1 MKKLCCLPCPP
12 EPPNLNLD
20 FKCVS
25 ACCGGNARP
34 SNMKTEEA
42 SDEVDNA
49 LQNVTHQAEEEF
61 ITFCCCKRRRKTQ
74 AKDTKSRDSK
84 TL

>member
-25 ACCGGNARP
+25 ACCGGNAGP

-49 LQNVTHQAEEEF
+49 LQDVTHQAEEEF

-74 AKDTKSRDSK
+74 AKDTKSGDSK